1 MNGEMAQMNN
11 IVICARIALHDK
23 GKIDCLLDKYVTSIK
38 FVFIPKGIFLKK
50 AKTADSISDWFE
62 ICRKQ
67 GLEDIKYLVP
77 TSVTD
82 RYILGFSN
90 TSQNSMVCFW
100 KDGSVTYFM
109 SRWEFDRDREGW
121 DVTYEEHE
129 WKDAPAGKPSFENRT
144 EEFKQVLLAIE
155 DLAKRIEFDSF
166 AMVFHKAYESLCGNY
181 DEENTFL
188 PANLPEEFRGIYLAV
203 MKADVFGAM
212 GSWND
217 SPPYYA
223 HEKGLDKEYNE
234 LSDQLLEQL
243 RYNLM
248 YIVNEC

>member
-1 MNGEMAQMNN
+1 MNGEMAQMSN

-82 RYILGFSN
+82 LYILGFSN

-166 AMVFHKAYESLCGNY
+166 AMVFHKAY
-181 DEENTFL
+181 
-188 PANLPEEFRGIYLAV
+188 LAV